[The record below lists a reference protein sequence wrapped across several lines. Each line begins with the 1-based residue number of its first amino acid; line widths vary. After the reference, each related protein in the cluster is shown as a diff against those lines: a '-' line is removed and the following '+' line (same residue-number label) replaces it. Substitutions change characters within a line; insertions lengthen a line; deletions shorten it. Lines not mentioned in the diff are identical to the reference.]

1 MNEQDLV
8 EKLRRIH
15 ALYVGATT
23 EGERI
28 AAQSAYAR
36 VGSRLE
42 KERRRTPT
50 EYRFTMT
57 NHFQRRLLT
66 ALARRHGLRPYRYHR
81 QRHTTVMLQASPDF
95 VDEVLWPEFEQL
107 SSTLTAFL
115 DEVTDRVIAAAV
127 HEDASDASVTAGV
140 IGAGRSM

>member
-36 VGSRLE
+36 VGSRL
-42 KERRRTPT
+42 
-50 EYRFTMT
+50 
-57 NHFQRRLLT
+57 
-66 ALARRHGLRPYRYHR
+66 
-81 QRHTTVMLQASPDF
+81 
-95 VDEVLWPEFEQL
+95 
-107 SSTLTAFL
+107 
-115 DEVTDRVIAAAV
+115 
-127 HEDASDASVTAGV
+127 
-140 IGAGRSM
+140 